1 MKLEIDSTSGIWSYP
16 KNLSFHC
23 NLPFYFSVEEFQLK
37 AKYAYLT
44 VVAIMIVVGVGS
56 YYYFVKPSTHLF
68 QMSATDVD
76 TYGFYYPITFTFTF
90 PAGSSSL
97 EAWHSYTSTDWS
109 QLPERQGGAF
119 FNGEDAVRFD
129 YAGNR
134 AYVSVGF
141 KGHTSLYIK
150 ITDSQ
155 GHAVE
160 TTYLQVA
167 KYYDNRH
174 CAVTS
179 HHDDYGIGEGHLALI
194 EEFQKRKLW
203 YGCAVVTGFANWT
216 SLQSQVNEG
225 YVEVQSHSISHPNIT
240 GLSDSQAWNQIEG
253 SRNAIL
259 NHISKMPYGQ
269 YVLVFVFPYTK
280 MGDRDRNYLGK
291 AEYLVSESDSETN
304 ADHPNQYSDWY
315 VTTYKGESHGV
326 FPAVHTTSMGS
337 QLVDKGDDDGDGI
350 INGMDEDFLNKKFDE
365 SYSSGGI
372 YELMSHPTW
381 VRSSASYC
389 QRHLDYISG
398 RKDCWYAPLGHMYA
412 YHYVAL
418 FVQHSKR

>member
-1 MKLEIDSTSGIWSYP
+1 M
-16 KNLSFHC
+16 
-23 NLPFYFSVEEFQLK
+23 K

-44 VVAIMIVVGVGS
+44 VVAIMIVAGVDS
-56 YYYFVKPSTHLF
+56 YYHFVMPNGGQPPQPSIHLF

-76 TYGFYYPITFTFTF
+76 TYGFYYPVTFTFTF

-97 EAWHSYTSTDWS
+97 EAWYSYNSTDWS

-155 GHAVE
+155 SHAVE

-167 KYYDNRH
+167 KYYDNRR

-179 HHDDYGIGEGHLALI
+179 HHDDYGIGGGHITLI

-203 YGCAVVTGFANWT
+203 YGCAVVTGYANWT

-225 YVEVQSHSISHPNIT
+225 YVEVQSHSISHPNISR
-240 GLSDSQAWNQIEG
+240 LSDSQAWNQIKG

-259 NHISKMPYGQ
+259 NHISNMPYGQ
-269 YVLVFVFPYTK
+269 YVLVFVFPFSDIK
-280 MGDRDRNYLGK
+280 DRERNYVGK
-291 AEYLVSESDSETN
+291 AEYLVSE
-304 ADHPNQYSDWY
+304 ADGNRHGQYMGWY
-315 VTTYKGESHGV
+315 VTTYNGEAHGV
-326 FPAVHTTSMGS
+326 FPACHTTSMGS
-337 QLVDKGDDDGDGI
+337 ELVDKGDDDGDGI
-350 INGMDEDFLNKKFDE
+350 INGMDADFLNMKFDE

-372 YELMSHPTW
+372 YELGSHPKW
-381 VRSSASYC
+381 VQASASYC
-389 QRHLDYISG
+389 QIHLDYISG

-412 YHYVAL
+412 HHYVAL
-418 FVQHSKR
+418 FVQHSKLS

>member
-1 MKLEIDSTSGIWSYP
+1 
-16 KNLSFHC
+16 
-23 NLPFYFSVEEFQLK
+23 
-37 AKYAYLT
+37 
-44 VVAIMIVVGVGS
+44 MIVAAVGS
-56 YYYFVKPSTHLF
+56 YYYFVKPSIHLF

-76 TYGFYYPITFTFTF
+76 TYGFYYPVTFAFTF

-97 EAWHSYTSTDWS
+97 EAWYSYNSTDWS

-155 GHAVE
+155 SHAVE

-179 HHDDYGIGEGHLALI
+179 HHDDYGIGGGHLALI

-225 YVEVQSHSISHPNIT
+225 YVEVQSHSISHPNISR
-240 GLSDSQAWNQIEG
+240 LSDSQAWNQIKG

-259 NHISKMPYGQ
+259 NHISNMPYGQ
-269 YVLVFVFPYTK
+269 YVLVFVFPYSD

-291 AEYLVSESDSETN
+291 AEYLVSENDGSTY
-304 ADHPNQYSDWY
+304 AYHIGQYSDWY
-315 VTTYKGESHGV
+315 VTTYNSESYGV
-326 FPAVHTTSMGS
+326 FPAGPLAVMGS
-337 QLVDKGDDDGDGI
+337 DKYGSVDVNYL
-350 INGMDEDFLNKKFDE
+350 NGQFDKA
-365 SYSSGGI
+365 YSSGGI
-372 YELMSHPTW
+372 YELGSHPTW
-381 VRSSASYC
+381 VNSSASYC

-398 RKDCWYAPLGHMYA
+398 RKDCWYAPLDHMYA

-418 FVQHSKR
+418 FVQHSKLS